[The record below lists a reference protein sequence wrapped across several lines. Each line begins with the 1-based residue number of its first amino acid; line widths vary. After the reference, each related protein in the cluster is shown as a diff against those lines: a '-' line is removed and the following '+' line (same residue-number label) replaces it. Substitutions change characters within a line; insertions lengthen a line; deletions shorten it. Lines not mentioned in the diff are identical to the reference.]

1 MLSTTASRNASVY
14 LVQERWEKYVRPEHA
29 DWTWRMLVGLYGEP
43 TRHYHTLEHVA
54 ACLRE
59 ADGLLAM
66 QPTLDRD
73 RMELALIWHDAVY
86 VPGQKEN
93 ERLSAELLNALR
105 DVLTVRDRNTVE
117 YACTTIVATAAHDA
131 DWYGSDALSAVLDI
145 DMSILGQDEA
155 TYDAYVKAVRKEF
168 GFISDDAW
176 RVGRGGFLAE
186 TLTRKKIYT
195 LDVMRGRYEIRA
207 RENMRREAEGLAVP

>member
-155 TYDAYVKAVRKEF
+155 TYDA
-168 GFISDDAW
+168 W